1 MDIQKSSIEVFKN
14 KSHDY
19 SGYYFFTEPMS
30 TNNYAKIK
38 NKNIFLHY
46 LPPAFA
52 IHFFPNDHMIAL
64 MRVLLFNFLGHKF
77 TNIQEILK
85 YAAQNFKVHTYKPI
99 VSINN
104 NNFQINNG
112 IAYMMNKDNFISFH
126 EACEL
131 NLRSINTSEY
141 IPYYLYDQY
150 QCENIMYN
158 NITPY
163 VYKMKNN
170 KEISFREFAI
180 YVDDVLDGTKET
192 GNSIIGA
199 TTVSVLL
206 ANIIIN
212 VLYTYHTF
220 NVDEPTLHEFQIT
233 ENIFSYMNDLI
244 EGNKYDGRNRNIF
257 EPYKE

>member
-14 KSHDY
+14 KTHDY

-104 NNFQINNG
+104 FNALKFTYGNI
-112 IAYMMNKDNFISFH
+112 YYPHKYP
-126 EACEL
+126 
-131 NLRSINTSEY
+131 SENC
-141 IPYYLYDQY
+141 Q
-150 QCENIMYN
+150 E
-158 NITPY
+158 
-163 VYKMKNN
+163 
-170 KEISFREFAI
+170 S
-180 YVDDVLDGTKET
+180 
-192 GNSIIGA
+192 
-199 TTVSVLL
+199 
-206 ANIIIN
+206 
-212 VLYTYHTF
+212 
-220 NVDEPTLHEFQIT
+220 
-233 ENIFSYMNDLI
+233 
-244 EGNKYDGRNRNIF
+244 F
-257 EPYKE
+257 EPNELWLLILQNRT